1 MRHVHYSTR
10 PPRGLNWSGG
20 LRMLLF
26 IAAIGL
32 ALWWLATGPA
42 LEWLASLVDWLGTL

>member
-1 MRHVHYSTR
+1 MRQVRYSSS

-20 LRMLLF
+20 LRTLLF
-26 IAAIGL
+26 ISAIGV

-42 LEWLASLVDWLGTL
+42 LDWLTSLVGWLRTL